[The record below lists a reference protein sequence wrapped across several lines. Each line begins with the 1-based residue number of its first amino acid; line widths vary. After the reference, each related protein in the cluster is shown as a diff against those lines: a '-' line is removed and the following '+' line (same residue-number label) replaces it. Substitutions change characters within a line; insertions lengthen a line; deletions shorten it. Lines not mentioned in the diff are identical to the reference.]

1 MGKYEKLLIKILSGS
16 SDGNI
21 NFSELRQ
28 LLIRLNFDERIKG
41 DHHIFTRKDIL
52 EIINI
57 QPQGSKAKAYQV
69 KQIRNLITKY
79 RLGSTD
85 VN

>member
-1 MGKYEKLLIKILSGS
+1 MGKYEKLLFKILSGS

-28 LLIRLNFDERIKG
+28 LLLRLNFDERIKG
-41 DHHIFTRKDIL
+41 DHHILTRKDIV

-57 QPQGSKAKAYQV
+57 QPKGSKAKAYQV

-79 RLGSTD
+79 RLGDTD
-85 VN
+85 VS